1 MNRDAETERPLVSVI
16 IPTFNEAQS
25 IEATLQA
32 LRHVRGKIEV
42 IVVDGGSSDPTVE
55 IAARNGAHVIVSERG
70 RGVQMQGGAC
80 VAQGEALLFLHADTT
95 VPPEAADRIAKALA
109 SDAAAVGGNF
119 DIRFDGRRPAARF
132 LTWLYPQLGRL
143 GLCYGDSG
151 IFVRASSYKVVG
163 GFKPFPIFED
173 LDLVYRLRRLGHMVH
188 LPVAVVTSSR
198 RFEERNFALTFLRWS
213 ILQGLYWLGVHPRL
227 LSQLYAPVRSDR
239 S

>member
-1 MNRDAETERPLVSVI
+1 MLKQRPLVSII
-16 IPTFNEAQS
+16 IPTFNEAHS
-25 IEATLQA
+25 IPSTLQA
-32 LRHVRGKIEV
+32 LTHVRGKIEV
-42 IVVDGGSSDPTVE
+42 IVVDGGSSDLTME
-55 IAARNGAHVIVSERG
+55 IAARNGAHVIASERG
-70 RGVQMQGGAC
+70 RGLQMHRGAC
-80 VAQGEALLFLHADTT
+80 VAHGEALLFLHADTT
-95 VPPEAADRIAKALA
+95 VPPDAAVRIVETFA
-109 SDAAAVGGNF
+109 SDATAVGGNF

-151 IFVRASSYKVVG
+151 IFVRASTYKEVG

-198 RFEERNFALTFLRWS
+198 RFEGRNFALTFVRWS
-213 ILQGLYWLGVHPRL
+213 FLQGLYCLGVHPRL
-227 LSQLYAPVRSDR
+227 LNQLYAPVRNDR